1 MFYLRTG
8 NLLHIQETNTLI
20 PFGDLIIICIEDGNL
35 ISSLINTTAPNGG
48 FIIKSINQNNFNIF
62 LCKK

>member
-48 FIIKSINQNNFNIF
+48 FIIKIYKPKWLQYFF
-62 LCKK
+62 M